1 MEKLATPE
9 KLTKGIL
16 KATNLIIDGL
26 KVSNSQVRR
35 LERELR
41 NLKEEVSDKDLMRQS
56 VWLFENKAVDLP
68 RNRNWPCQDEER
80 RDKARDSQEG
90 DQVSE
95 AE

>member
-56 VWLFENKAVDLP
+56 V
-68 RNRNWPCQDEER
+68 
-80 RDKARDSQEG
+80 
-90 DQVSE
+90 
-95 AE
+95 